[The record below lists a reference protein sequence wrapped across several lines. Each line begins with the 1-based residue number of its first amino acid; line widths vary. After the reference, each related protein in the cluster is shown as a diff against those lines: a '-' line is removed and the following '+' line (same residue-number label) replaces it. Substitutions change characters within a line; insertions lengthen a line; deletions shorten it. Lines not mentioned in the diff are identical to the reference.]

1 VIRPVPK
8 RQFGVSTHLYHG
20 QRLCRDH
27 LLEIAAH
34 GFEWIE
40 VYATRTHFDYHSQAA
55 VADLQQWLAE
65 AGLQLRSIHA
75 PTAESFMD
83 GRWGGTLSLAS
94 TDPDARAHAVSE
106 TERALHIARRIPA
119 AVLVAHLGVPR
130 TQRGDTRVA
139 PYRVGV
145 DSPRAGVWADPR
157 VLPAGAAADPAPD
170 GVGAAP
176 RRGAGFDRVV
186 GADPRVR
193 PVGDSRAAARHSIEA
208 LQRIAQP
215 LGVQIAVEVIP
226 NDLSR
231 AGSIAHFVE
240 DDLDGV
246 GICLDFGHAHLDG
259 DVIDAVETVSEHLI
273 ATHVH
278 DNRGR
283 SDDHLLPFDG
293 TIDWAA
299 TLLAVQKIG
308 YDGPFMFEIV
318 AQGSTRETL
327 ARARNARQRIDAIMA
342 EG

>member
-1 VIRPVPK
+1 MAK
-8 RQFGVSTHLYHG
+8 RQFGVSTHLYHA
-20 QRLCRDH
+20 QRLCRGH

-34 GFEWIE
+34 GFEWVE
-40 VYATRTHFDYHSQAA
+40 VFATRTHFDYHNPAA

-75 PTAESFMD
+75 PTAEGFTG
-83 GRWGGTLSLAS
+83 GRWSGTLSLAS
-94 TDPDARAHAVSE
+94 GDPDARAHAVRE
-106 TERALHIARRIPA
+106 AERALHIARRIPA
-119 AVLVAHLGVPR
+119 AVLVAHLGLPR
-130 TQRGDTRVA
+130 TQPRDTA
-139 PYRVGV
+139 
-145 DSPRAGVWADPR
+145 
-157 VLPAGAAADPAPD
+157 
-170 GVGAAP
+170 VGAN
-176 RRGAGFDRVV
+176 DT
-186 GADPRVR
+186 
-193 PVGDSRAAARHSIEA
+193 RAAARRSIEE

-226 NDLSR
+226 NELSR
-231 AGSIAHFVE
+231 AGSIVHFVE
-240 DDLDGV
+240 HDLDGV

-293 TIDWAA
+293 TIDWAG

-318 AQGSTRETL
+318 AQGSTKDTL
-327 ARARNARQRIDAIMA
+327 ARARTTREQMEQLLAH
-342 EG
+342 

>member
-1 VIRPVPK
+1 MAK
-8 RQFGVSTHLYHG
+8 RQFGVSTHLYHA

-34 GFEWIE
+34 GFEWVE
-40 VYATRTHFDYHSQAA
+40 VFATRTHFDYHNPAA

-75 PTAESFMD
+75 PIAEGFTG
-83 GRWGGTLSLAS
+83 GRWSGTLSLAS
-94 TDPDARAHAVSE
+94 GDPDARAHAVSE
-106 TERALHIARRIPA
+106 TEQALHIARRIPA
-119 AVLVAHLGVPR
+119 AVLVAHLGLPR
-130 TQRGDTRVA
+130 MQ
-139 PYRVGV
+139 
-145 DSPRAGVWADPR
+145 PRD
-157 VLPAGAAADPAPD
+157 AA
-170 GVGAAP
+170 VGAN
-176 RRGAGFDRVV
+176 DT
-186 GADPRVR
+186 
-193 PVGDSRAAARHSIEA
+193 RAAARRSIEE

-226 NDLSR
+226 NELSR
-231 AGSIAHFVE
+231 AGSIVHFVE
-240 DDLDGV
+240 HDLDGV

-293 TIDWAA
+293 TIDWAG

-318 AQGSTRETL
+318 AQGSTKDTL
-327 ARARNARQRIDAIMA
+327 ARARTTREQMEQLLAH
-342 EG
+342 

>member
-1 VIRPVPK
+1 VAK
-8 RQFGVSTHLYHG
+8 RQFGVSTHLYHA

-34 GFEWIE
+34 GFEWVE
-40 VYATRTHFDYHSQAA
+40 VFATRTHFDYHNPAA

-75 PTAESFMD
+75 PIAEGFTG
-83 GRWGGTLSLAS
+83 GRWSGTLSLAS
-94 TDPDARAHAVSE
+94 GDPDARAHAVSE
-106 TERALHIARRIPA
+106 TEQALHIARRIPA
-119 AVLVAHLGVPR
+119 AVLVAHLGLPR
-130 TQRGDTRVA
+130 MQ
-139 PYRVGV
+139 
-145 DSPRAGVWADPR
+145 PRD
-157 VLPAGAAADPAPD
+157 AA
-170 GVGAAP
+170 VGAN
-176 RRGAGFDRVV
+176 DT
-186 GADPRVR
+186 
-193 PVGDSRAAARHSIEA
+193 RAAARRSIEE

-226 NDLSR
+226 NELSR
-231 AGSIAHFVE
+231 AGSIVHFVE
-240 DDLDGV
+240 HDLDGV

-293 TIDWAA
+293 TIDWAG

-318 AQGSTRETL
+318 AQGSTKDTL
-327 ARARNARQRIDAIMA
+327 ARARTTREQMEQLLAH
-342 EG
+342 